1 MFHLLNLI
9 LLFFQIKYI
18 NLFRIK
24 GNFHNSKFLNEF
36 SSNEYL
42 TIPISLENKNY
53 KKQKFNF
60 LIDINSN
67 INIIFNN
74 KIKSNGYKFINKD
87 NNNFEFKKYTF
98 SWTQNRNM
106 YGYLI
111 KDNLIINENIKINNF
126 SFILIVESNFDISY
140 VKFDGILSFN
150 FFNKFGNENSLLN
163 KILSQNIL
171 VNKNY
176 INYSIKFYSR
186 NNFII
191 EFENDINNIEKSSYN
206 FCQIKNINNNKI
218 EKLICKLDSI
228 SFKNNSII
236 NRYNIIDVIFDTS
249 KRFIQAPNPMG
260 YDIFKIYLEISN
272 YTCEIKINLLI
283 DGHYIDCKNFDIK
296 KFPDIYLNI
305 ANSSIKI
312 KLNPIEV
319 FDENKKSRI
328 FIINFS
334 NVWIINLNIL
344 KNYDIYVDNK
354 ENLIG
359 FKENKIFKRKI
370 DLIFYKEFLLWCN
383 IIILIIGIIINI
395 FAYYIK

>member
-236 NRYNIIDVIFDTS
+236 NKYNIIDVIFDTS

-272 YTCEIKINLLI
+272 
-283 DGHYIDCKNFDIK
+283 
-296 KFPDIYLNI
+296 
-305 ANSSIKI
+305 
-312 KLNPIEV
+312 
-319 FDENKKSRI
+319 
-328 FIINFS
+328 
-334 NVWIINLNIL
+334 
-344 KNYDIYVDNK
+344 
-354 ENLIG
+354 
-359 FKENKIFKRKI
+359 
-370 DLIFYKEFLLWCN
+370 
-383 IIILIIGIIINI
+383 
-395 FAYYIK
+395 